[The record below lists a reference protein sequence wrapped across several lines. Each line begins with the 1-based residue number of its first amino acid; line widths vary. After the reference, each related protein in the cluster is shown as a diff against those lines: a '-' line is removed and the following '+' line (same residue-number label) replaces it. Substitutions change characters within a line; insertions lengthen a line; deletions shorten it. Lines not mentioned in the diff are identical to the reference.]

1 MRERRSM
8 RFQTRIFLT
17 VICVALVPIILCFAL
32 LLPMMVSTSAK
43 RQEET
48 ARAQL
53 AGMTRQL
60 TETFSGME
68 RALDALAEDE
78 WVRSALEEGDAAHP
92 RAVYAALVGQAAK
105 VPEMTQL
112 MIVGADGVCLC
123 ANVQDLGGA
132 LPLLPETVH
141 TLKNG
146 LRIGITGIVTDYVN
160 VWEQPQNLKKLRI
173 TEAFD
178 AARAACARLRP
189 ICDICVCIYHGGFE
203 EDLHTGAVLSGSGEN
218 LACRIARE
226 LDFDLLLT
234 GHQHMPVESVRI
246 GGTFAVQPPANAG
259 RYLQVEAAVRDGG
272 AEFSARL
279 LPVGGIHREQPYRRL
294 LPLEQAAQRWLDE
307 PVGHLEQAIPPE
319 EKLRAALHGSAVA
332 ALFNQVQLSHTGADI
347 SCTSLGNEPA
357 GLAASVTMR
366 AITAAY
372 LFSNTLV
379 VLEITEEILRAL
391 LERCASYFTLENGT
405 PRVSDAFLAPK
416 VEHYNYDFFAGISY
430 QFDLR
435 QPVGRRLTRL
445 SRLDGTPL
453 GPGPLRLC
461 TSNYRATGTG
471 GYDALRTCPVLWR
484 GSVEMPELVAEYVRA
499 NSPVSLP
506 CNGRMEAI
514 W

>member
-1 MRERRSM
+1 MR
-8 RFQTRIFLT
+8 
-17 VICVALVPIILCFAL
+17 
-32 LLPMMVSTSAK
+32 
-43 RQEET
+43 
-48 ARAQL
+48 
-53 AGMTRQL
+53 
-60 TETFSGME
+60 
-68 RALDALAEDE
+68 
-78 WVRSALEEGDAAHP
+78 
-92 RAVYAALVGQAAK
+92 
-105 VPEMTQL
+105 
-112 MIVGADGVCLC
+112 VCLC

-379 VLEITEEILRAL
+379 VLEITEEIL
-391 LERCASYFTLENGT
+391 FT
-405 PRVSDAFLAPK
+405 
-416 VEHYNYDFFAGISY
+416 
-430 QFDLR
+430 
-435 QPVGRRLTRL
+435 
-445 SRLDGTPL
+445 
-453 GPGPLRLC
+453 
-461 TSNYRATGTG
+461 
-471 GYDALRTCPVLWR
+471 
-484 GSVEMPELVAEYVRA
+484 
-499 NSPVSLP
+499 
-506 CNGRMEAI
+506 
-514 W
+514 

>member
-1 MRERRSM
+1 
-8 RFQTRIFLT
+8 
-17 VICVALVPIILCFAL
+17 
-32 LLPMMVSTSAK
+32 
-43 RQEET
+43 
-48 ARAQL
+48 
-53 AGMTRQL
+53 
-60 TETFSGME
+60 ME
-68 RALDALAEDE
+68 RTFKIIYTSDTHGHIFPVNYAAGCGESSGLLNLAAQIDKNGNTLVLDGGDSLQGTPLVQYYLAHADEFPHHPVAEAFNAMGCDYFTLGNHDFNFGYDAL
-78 WVRSALEEGDAAHP
+78 
-92 RAVYAALVGQAAK
+92 RAYLCA
-105 VPEMTQL
+105 M
-112 MIVGADGVCLC
+112 DGVCLC

-203 EDLHTGAVLSGSGEN
+203 KDLHTGAVLSGSGEN

-416 VEHYNYDFFAGISY
+416 VEHYKD
-430 QFDLR
+430 R
-435 QPVGRRLTRL
+435 K
-445 SRLDGTPL
+445 
-453 GPGPLRLC
+453 
-461 TSNYRATGTG
+461 
-471 GYDALRTCPVLWR
+471 
-484 GSVEMPELVAEYVRA
+484 SVV
-499 NSPVSLP
+499 
-506 CNGRMEAI
+506 
-514 W
+514 

>member
-1 MRERRSM
+1 
-8 RFQTRIFLT
+8 
-17 VICVALVPIILCFAL
+17 
-32 LLPMMVSTSAK
+32 
-43 RQEET
+43 
-48 ARAQL
+48 
-53 AGMTRQL
+53 
-60 TETFSGME
+60 ME
-68 RALDALAEDE
+68 RTFKIIYTSDTHGHIFPVNYAAGCGESSGLLNLAAQIDKNGNTLVLDGGDSLQGTPLVQYYLAHADEFPHHPVAEAFNAMGCDYFTLGNHDFNFGYDAL
-78 WVRSALEEGDAAHP
+78 
-92 RAVYAALVGQAAK
+92 RAYLCA
-105 VPEMTQL
+105 M
-112 MIVGADGVCLC
+112 DGVCLC

-146 LRIGITGIVTDYVN
+146 L
-160 VWEQPQNLKKLRI
+160 
-173 TEAFD
+173 
-178 AARAACARLRP
+178 
-189 ICDICVCIYHGGFE
+189 
-203 EDLHTGAVLSGSGEN
+203 
-218 LACRIARE
+218 
-226 LDFDLLLT
+226 
-234 GHQHMPVESVRI
+234 RI

-294 LPLEQAAQRWLDE
+294 LPLEQAVQRWLDE

-391 LERCASYFTLENGT
+391 LERCASYFTLENGM

>member
-1 MRERRSM
+1 MLPLPRRS
-8 RFQTRIFLT
+8 INS
-17 VICVALVPIILCFAL
+17 P
-32 LLPMMVSTSAK
+32 
-43 RQEET
+43 
-48 ARAQL
+48 
-53 AGMTRQL
+53 
-60 TETFSGME
+60 SGPSS
-68 RALDALAEDE
+68 R
-78 WVRSALEEGDAAHP
+78 
-92 RAVYAALVGQAAK
+92 Y
-105 VPEMTQL
+105 
-112 MIVGADGVCLC
+112 
-123 ANVQDLGGA
+123 
-132 LPLLPETVH
+132 LLPETVH

-203 EDLHTGAVLSGSGEN
+203 KDLHTGAVLSGSGEN

-319 EKLRAALHGSAVA
+319 AKLRAALHGSAVA

-471 GYDALRTCPVLWR
+471 GYDALLTCPVLWR

>member
-1 MRERRSM
+1 
-8 RFQTRIFLT
+8 
-17 VICVALVPIILCFAL
+17 
-32 LLPMMVSTSAK
+32 
-43 RQEET
+43 
-48 ARAQL
+48 
-53 AGMTRQL
+53 
-60 TETFSGME
+60 
-68 RALDALAEDE
+68 
-78 WVRSALEEGDAAHP
+78 
-92 RAVYAALVGQAAK
+92 
-105 VPEMTQL
+105 
-112 MIVGADGVCLC
+112 
-123 ANVQDLGGA
+123 
-132 LPLLPETVH
+132 
-141 TLKNG
+141 
-146 LRIGITGIVTDYVN
+146 
-160 VWEQPQNLKKLRI
+160 
-173 TEAFD
+173 
-178 AARAACARLRP
+178 
-189 ICDICVCIYHGGFE
+189 
-203 EDLHTGAVLSGSGEN
+203 
-218 LACRIARE
+218 
-226 LDFDLLLT
+226 
-234 GHQHMPVESVRI
+234 MPVESVRI

-294 LPLEQAAQRWLDE
+294 LPLEQAVQRWLDE

-391 LERCASYFTLENGT
+391 LERCASYFTLENGI

-435 QPVGRRLTRL
+435 QPVGRRLNRL

-461 TSNYRATGTG
+461 TSNYRATGTD
-471 GYDALRTCPVLWR
+471 GYDALRICPVLWR

>member
-1 MRERRSM
+1 
-8 RFQTRIFLT
+8 
-17 VICVALVPIILCFAL
+17 
-32 LLPMMVSTSAK
+32 
-43 RQEET
+43 
-48 ARAQL
+48 
-53 AGMTRQL
+53 
-60 TETFSGME
+60 ME
-68 RALDALAEDE
+68 RTFKIIYTSDTHGHIFPVNYAAGCGESSGLLNLAAQIDKNGNTLVLDGGDSLQGTPLVQYYLAHADEFPHHPVAEAFNAMGCDYFTLGNHDFNFGYDAL
-78 WVRSALEEGDAAHP
+78 
-92 RAVYAALVGQAAK
+92 RAYLCA
-105 VPEMTQL
+105 M
-112 MIVGADGVCLC
+112 DGVCLC

-160 VWEQPQNLKKLRI
+160 VWEQPRNLKKLRI